1 MLSSCKILFDSQK
14 LENFENKPHINFAWP
29 YTIFTMEVKH
39 YNLATSYLFK
49 LLFGHDKDASNVGLV
64 VV

>member
-1 MLSSCKILFDSQK
+1 MLSSYKILFDFQK
-14 LENFENKPHINFAWP
+14 LGINHILNFAWP

-49 LLFGHDKDASNVGLV
+49 LLFGHDKDASYVGLV